1 MNLKEYV
8 ELAKKIEPKLEKL
21 NDGRGVML
29 LREVFQ
35 QIAWE
40 IKKTTEGIVNVP
52 FFGRFI
58 VKPVEWEKD
67 GQKVVVKRVIFKAIP
82 TDVPGKI

>member
-8 ELAKKIEPKLEKL
+8 GRAKQIGPGLDKLHE
-21 NDGRGVML
+21 GRGVML

-35 QIAWE
+35 QIAWQ
-40 IKKTTEGIVNVP
+40 IKGMTEGVVVVP

-58 VKPVEWEKD
+58 VKQVEREKD
-67 GQKVVVKRVIFKAIP
+67 GQKSLVKRVIFRIADKDAPNKA
-82 TDVPGKI
+82 